1 MSSDD
6 KKLST
11 TELNAKEAR
20 EQALAALATL
30 GGRTTSDNDIKFEGK
45 KFVVPATMKDLD
57 EAIDYL
63 DRIRRNEE
71 EEFSFS
77 RQFKFRPNDGA
88 VATGRAIR
96 EAFGIA
102 VGKPIITFF
111 GRRPPQL
118 MDVEI
123 ALGKFE
129 QAPWGALEIPGL
141 TGMVLYLGSTR
152 DRELGTIFEIEARGP
167 KKYRAHVSGLF
178 DLIEKRLNED
188 SIYRGQAVNG
198 QTNPG
203 FLDLAGVDPKNVI
216 YTEEVMRQLAANVW
230 SPIEHTE
237 QLEKLGQPGKRAVL
251 FEGPYGTGKTLAAY
265 LTAQK
270 AVANGWTFIMV
281 RPGRDNLQ
289 EVLQTARMYQPAC
302 VFFED
307 LDTVASPTHGGE
319 DHMSRVLD
327 LFDGLDTKG
336 LKMLLVL
343 TTNRVEKLHP
353 GMLRPGR
360 LDAVVSVGALDQDG
374 IERLATNI
382 LGSALEQNIDWE
394 KVAQA
399 MDGYMPAFVKEAL
412 DRAIRYLVARGEMVD
427 GAISTLDL
435 VGAAEGLRFQFN
447 LQHGASAAPTGD
459 TLVGALG
466 QVVTVA
472 ARQAVQ
478 DAKIVDFDGDP
489 QFTLQPEDAT
499 SN

>member
-1 MSSDD
+1 M
-6 KKLST
+6 
-11 TELNAKEAR
+11 TELNTIEQNAKEAR
-20 EQALAALATL
+20 QEALAALATL

-63 DRIRRNEE
+63 DQIRTNEE
-71 EEFSFS
+71 ASFSFS
-77 RQFKFRPNDGA
+77 RTFRFRPYDGA

-96 EAFGIA
+96 NAFGVA

-111 GRRPPQL
+111 GSRPPEL

-123 ALGKFE
+123 DLDVYE

-141 TGMVLYLGSTR
+141 DGMTLYLGAQR
-152 DRELGTIFEIEARGP
+152 DRELGHVFSINAEGP

-178 DLIEKRLNED
+178 DLIEDQLNRD
-188 SIYRGQAVNG
+188 SIYRGKAING
-198 QTNPG
+198 QSTPG
-203 FLDLAGVDPKNVI
+203 FLDLSGVKPEKVI
-216 YTEEVMRQLAANVW
+216 YTQEVMRQLEANVW
-230 SPIEHTE
+230 SPIQHAD
-237 QLEKLGQPGKRAVL
+237 QLDKLGQPGKRAVL

-270 AVANGWTFIMV
+270 AVENGWTFIMV

-319 DHMSRVLD
+319 DHMSKVLD

-360 LDAVVSVGALDQDG
+360 LDAVVSVGALDEDG
-374 IERLATNI
+374 ITRLATQV
-382 LGSALEQNIDWE
+382 LGDALDKNIDWGA
-394 KVAQA
+394 VATA

-412 DRAIRYLVARGEMVD
+412 DRAIRYLVARGEMAN
-427 GAISTLDL
+427 GAINTVDL
-435 VGAAEGLRFQFN
+435 VAAAEGLRFQFN
-447 LQHGASAAPTGD
+447 LQHGASEAPTGD
-459 TLVGALG
+459 QFTGQLGAIV
-466 QVVTVA
+466 QSA
-472 ARQAVQ
+472 AQNAVRNARIL
-478 DAKIVDFDGDP
+478 DSDGD
-489 QFTLQPEDAT
+489 FFGIVEPEDNA
-499 SN
+499 SVN